1 MKAWK
6 TILVNGFVTIVAV
19 FVAIELFVPNTP
31 PIDVSKIQET
41 LVNQMKGVQVK
52 LSAIEDGLSNQQTA
66 VSSVTGRPT
75 VRLENLQKMDRKLDM
90 VLEKLSLLETK
101 IDDVQPAPPL
111 KRSFPAAIPGQRE
124 TGGQVRGPNAVSWLD
139 NLSEE
144 KRSEVEMIFEEN
156 TRRIRERLPIEP
168 DGRPPDRESMKKV
181 MEESDRELKE
191 ELKGVLSDE
200 EYQSFL
206 ESLPRHSSMK
216 APAFPGSG
224 IKDLNYGARQ

>member
-1 MKAWK
+1 MKTWE

-19 FVAIELFVPNTP
+19 FVAIKLFVPNTP

-90 VLEKLSLLETK
+90 VLGKLSLLETK
-101 IDDVQPAPPL
+101 IDDVQVAPAL
-111 KRSFPAAIPGQRE
+111 KRSFPTAMSGQGE
-124 TGGQVRGPNAVSWLD
+124 TGAQTSARKAMNWLE

-144 KRSEVEMIFEEN
+144 KRSEVEFIFEEN
-156 TRRIRERLPIEP
+156 TRRIRERLPLEP
-168 DGRPPDRESMKKV
+168 DGRLPDRESMKKV

-206 ESLPRHSSMK
+206 ESLPRRSSMK